1 MGSGM
6 GRVLPLLMI
15 IMLLSS
21 HGALGSSTRT
31 GSNLG
36 TASNS
41 NTGNNRTY
49 SNNLV
54 LNVSLNDAAK
64 ALVAGYADSING
76 LSFLKTSQYSYDQ
89 DTKQLYVP
97 TNSLTYKQGDNWVAK
112 LLSDGSYG
120 EYHCTFYMPSLVS
133 VSNISFSRAE
143 IPGLGLQCLLRGG
156 PPRLRRDKSRR
167 HHRLSGDPRRQDTHP
182 PESQGTGYLLTRP
195 GPGTYHRCRRCSPS
209 GQGQKKDGASG
220 ARGRPWGAIEGSLHW
235 T

>member
-1 MGSGM
+1 
-6 GRVLPLLMI
+6 MI

-21 HGALGSSTRT
+21 HGALGSSIRT

-54 LNVSLNDAAK
+54 LNVYLNDAAK

-76 LSFLKTSQYSYDQ
+76 LSFLKISQYSYDQ

-97 TNSLTYKQGDNWVAK
+97 TNALTYKQGDNWVAK

-120 EYHCTFYMPSLVS
+120 EHHCTFYMPSLVS
-133 VSNISFSRAE
+133 VSNISLSRAE
-143 IPGLGLQCLLRGG
+143 VPGLGLQRLLHGG

-182 PESQGTGYLLTRP
+182 PESPGHGTP
-195 GPGTYHRCRRCSPS
+195 A
-209 GQGQKKDGASG
+209 D
-220 ARGRPWGAIEGSLHW
+220 
-235 T
+235 